1 MFDTASLATFT
12 VATTLLLV
20 TPGPAVLFVVAR
32 SLEQGRTAGMVSMVG
47 INSAS
52 LVHVG
57 FAAFGLSALLMQSA
71 AAFSAV
77 KYVGA
82 AYLLYLGVRTL
93 MSNPQ
98 VEGHTAQQVK
108 RSRLFTQGF
117 VVNLLNPKTAL
128 FFLAF
133 LPQFVDP
140 TRGSVA
146 LQVVVLGLIFTGL
159 AVVSDSVYALLA
171 GTARHLFSGSVAAA
185 RTQKYLAGV
194 TYVILGITT
203 ALSGSGRSK

>member
-52 LVHVG
+52 LIHVG

-93 MSNPQ
+93 MSDQ
-98 VEGHTAQQVK
+98 QAKGHTSHPVK

-117 VVNLLNPKTAL
+117 IVNLLNPKTAL

-140 TRGSVA
+140 S
-146 LQVVVLGLIFTGL
+146 QGL
-159 AVVSDSVYALLA
+159 
-171 GTARHLFSGSVAAA
+171 RRAAS
-185 RTQKYLAGV
+185 RCSRFDFHG
-194 TYVILGITT
+194 
-203 ALSGSGRSK
+203 LSGCERQRVRAPCAYSETPAFG

>member
-1 MFDTASLATFT
+1 
-12 VATTLLLV
+12 
-20 TPGPAVLFVVAR
+20 
-32 SLEQGRTAGMVSMVG
+32 
-47 INSAS
+47 
-52 LVHVG
+52 
-57 FAAFGLSALLMQSA
+57 MQSA

-93 MSNPQ
+93 MSDQ
-98 VEGHTAQQVK
+98 QAEGRTAQQVK
-108 RSRLFTQGF
+108 PSRLFTQGF

-140 TRGSVA
+140 SRGSVA

-171 GTARHLFSGSVAAA
+171 GTARHLLSGSAAAA

-194 TYVILGITT
+194 TYVVLGITT